1 MRVREGAAAATTIRR
16 ALSAEMREAVEG
28 EAGEGATVIAKR
40 ASLQDSP
47 WSKNATAASL
57 KKVADQARAVKVSKQ
72 QRVVELQATR
82 DRGDSGQEHSE
93 KMAGASDSADVR
105 REQGS
110 LGLRRSA
117 RNKTPQ

>member
-1 MRVREGAAAATTIRR
+1 M
-16 ALSAEMREAVEG
+16 EG

-57 KKVADQARAVKVSKQ
+57 KKVADQALAVKVSKQ
-72 QRVVELQATR
+72 QKVVEQQVTMNL
-82 DRGDSGQEHSE
+82 GDSGREHSE
-93 KMAGASDSADVR
+93 KMAEASDSADVG

-110 LGLRRSA
+110 DGFWRSA
-117 RNKTPQ
+117 GNKTPQ